1 MKPVM
6 TPSQNAPSTPEE
18 RQVFV
23 TVLALIP
30 EYHQVEV
37 SSADGHRYSLTERTP
52 GINLA
57 ELHEGQK
64 LMCTVTERLPRVLAA
79 KVLT

>member
-1 MKPVM
+1 MKPT
-6 TPSQNAPSTPEE
+6 TPTPLKTPALAPE

-30 EYHQVEV
+30 EYHQVAVAGE
-37 SSADGHRYSLTERTP
+37 DGHHYSLTERTL

-64 LMCTVTERLPRVLAA
+64 LVCTVTGRLPRVLAA
-79 KVLT
+79 KVLA